1 MSKDRDSKKE
11 FEPLKENQHFYVR
24 AFLLNHP
31 AVERDMEEHTD
42 VRTKAVQ
49 QTVVQENLKC
59 FFFIKYKPEPDSPQL
74 LINWLS
80 DFSKCMVSAESLHL
94 LSATHSNKGL
104 LYSLPSIV
112 NIFLL
117 LGKSEHQKKFNV
129 LTLRNQT
136 LNQKIKQNP
145 LSFM

>member
-1 MSKDRDSKKE
+1 MYGQKQSSRLSGKKI
-11 FEPLKENQHFYVR
+11 
-24 AFLLNHP
+24 LN
-31 AVERDMEEHTD
+31 V
-42 VRTKAVQ
+42 
-49 QTVVQENLKC
+49 

-117 LGKSEHQKKFNV
+117 LGKVGAPKE
-129 LTLRNQT
+129 
-136 LNQKIKQNP
+136 I
-145 LSFM
+145 